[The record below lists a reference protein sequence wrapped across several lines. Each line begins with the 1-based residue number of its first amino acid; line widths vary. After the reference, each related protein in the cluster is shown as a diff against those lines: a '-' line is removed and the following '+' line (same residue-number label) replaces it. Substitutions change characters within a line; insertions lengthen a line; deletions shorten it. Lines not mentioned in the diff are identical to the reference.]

1 MCTCITCSVLER
13 NYFLT
18 HILNASYD
26 VKWNRMVIGL
36 SFDIRVQFLLL
47 KLGLTAWLVSSSFT
61 ADKWFL
67 FFPLYNGKLLK
78 YLFFS
83 ALQMLVFASNIRFL
97 CFNLIS
103 IFPNRI
109 KNSKVKVF
117 CCILPNCIPST
128 FFYQNILSKYVI
140 LVKSVK
146 FGGQY
151 SFIINFV
158 KFRCNVI

>member
-78 YLFFS
+78 YLFFRLYKCLS
-83 ALQMLVFASNIRFL
+83 LHPTSGSCVLILFLSFPTGLRTLKSKSSVVYYQTIYLPLSSTKTYLVNMWFWWNQLNLVANIRL
-97 CFNLIS
+97 LS
-103 IFPNRI
+103 I
-109 KNSKVKVF
+109 
-117 CCILPNCIPST
+117 L
-128 FFYQNILSKYVI
+128 
-140 LVKSVK
+140 
-146 FGGQY
+146 
-151 SFIINFV
+151 
-158 KFRCNVI
+158 